1 MAAVSGIKSLPVK
14 IVEQV
19 VSLLAEEEPASIHEI
34 RHEPSI
40 ELLDNDCKPLK
51 NFSLVCRSLRS
62 VVFPYLFQ
70 FIRLGFDVLLRET
83 SKAETRLQGLYRL
96 ARFINKYNLADNVKG
111 LTIFFP
117 LHSEIRSQNRP
128 DFVRTLVSF
137 ALKDVNP
144 MSLTL
149 IGSASLL
156 GSLTFIHVT
165 DGYTW
170 AYGKRIHVLNLKQP
184 SHLARRG
191 KTFDVDVSCSLLRL
205 RPWTEM
211 FLNEGSSIKVY
222 SVYEYYS
229 KVPPS
234 ILNWHHERQ
243 WIETNP
249 SLLPQLQHISFVCL
263 FPLPD
268 HAAEL
273 ARALRCCPELISL
286 STQFTPAADA
296 RHDVLEDASWVGK
309 ANISDLWMETAQAYR
324 KLATEIWSMGGSS
337 RLRRWTTP
345 DVKVSFDAILA
356 DVLIGRGWERKEPR
370 VWERSC
376 SESVD

>member
-1 MAAVSGIKSLPVK
+1 MAAVSGIKSLPVE

-19 VSLLAEEEPASIHEI
+19 VSLLAEEEPASIREI

-40 ELLDNDCKPLK
+40 ELLDSDCKPLK
-51 NFSLVCRSLRS
+51 NLSVVCRSLRS
-62 VVFPYLFQ
+62 VVFLYLFQ

-83 SKAETRLQGLYRL
+83 SKAETHLQGLHRL

-111 LTIFFP
+111 LTVFFP
-117 LHSEIRSQNRP
+117 LHSEIGLQNRP
-128 DFVRTLVSF
+128 DFVRTLVFF

-156 GSLTFIHVT
+156 GSLTFIHVA

-191 KTFDVDVSCSLLRL
+191 QPFDVDVSCSLLRL

-211 FLNEGSSIKVY
+211 VLNEGSCIKVY

-234 ILNWHHERQ
+234 ILYWHHERQ
-243 WIETNP
+243 WVETSP

-263 FPLPD
+263 FPLPG

-273 ARALRCCPELISL
+273 ARVLRCCPALISL

-296 RHDVLEDASWVGK
+296 RHDVLEDASQVGK
-309 ANISDLWMETAQAYR
+309 ANISDLWIETAQAYR
-324 KLATEIWSMGGSS
+324 KLATEIWFKGGNS

-345 DVKVSFDAILA
+345 DVKVAFDAILA

-376 SESVD
+376 QEFED